1 MQRFQ
6 QTTNSDVAR
15 WIARACLIAPS
26 NGTDFEAVKRLA
38 DVALTADTNRWVA
51 GIKALAEYRAGRF
64 ETALEWAQR
73 SVRAPGFDHDANLQV
88 EIYAVLAMAH
98 VRLRHERAA
107 QAALNEGIVA
117 ETGLPKLEGGDLGGG
132 AFSWIIAHALLREA
146 KALIEGESPAA
157 NKQSETIKTH
167 EK

>member
-51 GIKALAEYRAGRF
+51 GVQALAEYRAGRF

-88 EIYAVLAMAH
+88 E
-98 VRLRHERAA
+98 
-107 QAALNEGIVA
+107 
-117 ETGLPKLEGGDLGGG
+117 
-132 AFSWIIAHALLREA
+132 AFSSDGRWLVYVSNESSRSEVYVTPFPGP
-146 KALIEGESPAA
+146 GEKRQVSPQGGFDARL
-157 NKQSETIKTH
+157 H
-167 EK
+167 